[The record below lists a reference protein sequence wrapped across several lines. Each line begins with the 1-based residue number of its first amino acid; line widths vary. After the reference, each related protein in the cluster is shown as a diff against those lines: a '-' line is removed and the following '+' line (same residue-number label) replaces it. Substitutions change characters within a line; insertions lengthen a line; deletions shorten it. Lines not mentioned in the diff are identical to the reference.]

1 VSAPL
6 PERLEADVV
15 VIGAGIA
22 GLSVALGLPAGTRA
36 HVLTKARLGAG
47 GSTPWAQGGIAAAV
61 GPDDSPRLHAADT
74 LAVAGGVAEPSAV
87 EILARGGP
95 AAIAGLQQLGASF
108 DRRGDGLAL
117 GREAAHSR
125 SRIVHAR
132 DATGAEVLRTLAAA
146 VGRAPHVT
154 VFEGERACD
163 LLFDQGR
170 VRGVL
175 TRTEED
181 GRARLHG
188 ARAVVLASGG
198 IGQAWACTTNPPEAT
213 GDGLALAARAGAR
226 LADLEFMQFHPTALA
241 VGADPCPLLTE
252 ALRGAGAL
260 LLDEDGSRFLR
271 ELHPDGELAPRDVVA
286 RGLFLHRR
294 AGHGTFLDCR
304 REPGARLAEAFPTV
318 FAACQ
323 RFGLDPRQDLVP
335 VQPAAH
341 YHMGG
346 VWVDGWGRSSLPG
359 LWACGEV
366 SSTGVHGA
374 NRLASNSLLEALV
387 FGGRVAR
394 DLAGALRRRA
404 AATLPAA
411 SAGQLAAA
419 RQRPDAGLAAEAT
432 VRLRRAMWE
441 HVGLVR
447 DEHGLRTALGEIARL
462 ERQLGHGR
470 DDVHALLEVG
480 RLVAAAALARRESR
494 GSHFRS
500 DFPHGDPA
508 WQRRQLVEP
517 ARLTA

>member
-1 VSAPL
+1 MTAAG

-15 VIGAGIA
+15 VVGAGIA
-22 GLSVALGLPAGTRA
+22 GLSVALGLPAGTRV
-36 HVLTKARLGAG
+36 HVLTKLRLGTG

-74 LAVAGGVAEPSAV
+74 LAVAGGVAEPAAV
-87 EILARGGP
+87 AILAQGGP
-95 AAIAGLQQLGASF
+95 AAIAGLQQLGARF
-108 DRRGDGLAL
+108 DRRADALAL

-125 SRIVHAR
+125 ARIVHAR
-132 DATGAEVLRTLAAA
+132 DATGAEVLRTLSAA
-146 VGRAPHVT
+146 VERAAQVT
-154 VFEGERACD
+154 VFEQERACD
-163 LLFDQGR
+163 LLFEHGR

-175 TRTEED
+175 ARAAG

-260 LLDEDGSRFLR
+260 LVDEAGRRFLR
-271 ELHPDGELAPRDVVA
+271 ELHADGELAPRDVVA
-286 RGLFLHRR
+286 RGLYLHRR
-294 AGHGTFLDCR
+294 AGHATFLDA
-304 REPGARLAEAFPTV
+304 RERPGAELPEAFPTV
-318 FAACQ
+318 FAACR
-323 RFGLDPRQDLVP
+323 RFGLDPRRELVP

-387 FGGRVAR
+387 FGARVAR
-394 DLAGALRRRA
+394 DLADALRRRA
-404 AATLPAA
+404 PAA
-411 SAGQLAAA
+411 PPRAA
-419 RQRPDAGLAAEAT
+419 REQLEAAGRRPAAGLLAEVTA
-432 VRLRRAMWE
+432 RLRRVLWE

-447 DEHGLRTALGEIARL
+447 DEHGLRMALREIAGLQRRL
-462 ERQLGHGR
+462 GPGR
-470 DDVHALLEVG
+470 DDAHALLEVG
-480 RLVAAAALARRESR
+480 ALVTGAALLRRESR

-500 DFPHGDPA
+500 DFPAGDPA
-508 WQRRQLVEP
+508 WERRQIFEP
-517 ARLTA
+517 ARLSA